1 MLFRSIGKLNVT
13 FDFFPLIGKGIKGYL
28 SNRISL
34 QQKIKEFSPDIIH
47 AHYGLSGLLANL
59 QRKVPVITTYHG
71 CDIQARG
78 KNLLLSKIAMQLSVY
93 NIFVSNR
100 IYKISNY
107 KKQNGEIIPCGVNIN
122 HFKPIDKITARKQL
136 KWDVNKTYVLF
147 ASAFDVPVKNSEL
160 AKKAVTLLD
169 DAELV
174 ELKNFTRNEVQLI
187 MNACD
192 VLLLTSVR
200 EASPMVVKEAMLC
213 NKPIVATNVGDI
225 EYVFGNTD
233 GCYLTSFDEKD
244 CASKLEKAI
253 KYSREIGATKGRERI
268 LELGLDNKLIAQKI
282 VDIYNQVINKNI

>member
-1 MLFRSIGKLNVT
+1 MKVLIVASYNSGSYSPFVKEQTYEIGKLNVT

-107 KKQNGEIIPCGVNIN
+107 KK
-122 HFKPIDKITARKQL
+122 H
-136 KWDVNKTYVLF
+136 Y
-147 ASAFDVPVKNSEL
+147 
-160 AKKAVTLLD
+160 
-169 DAELV
+169 
-174 ELKNFTRNEVQLI
+174 
-187 MNACD
+187 
-192 VLLLTSVR
+192 
-200 EASPMVVKEAMLC
+200 
-213 NKPIVATNVGDI
+213 
-225 EYVFGNTD
+225 
-233 GCYLTSFDEKD
+233 
-244 CASKLEKAI
+244 
-253 KYSREIGATKGRERI
+253 
-268 LELGLDNKLIAQKI
+268 
-282 VDIYNQVINKNI
+282 